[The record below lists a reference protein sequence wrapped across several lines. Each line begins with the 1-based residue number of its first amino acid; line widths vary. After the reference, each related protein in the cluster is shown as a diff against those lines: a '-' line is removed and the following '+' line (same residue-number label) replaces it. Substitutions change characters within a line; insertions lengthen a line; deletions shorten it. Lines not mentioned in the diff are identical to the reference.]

1 MIGYPDYINNKTA
14 LDEKYIKLDVNQVLN
29 CYIRNCFIIS
39 RDLLFIVC
47 GIPNVQWYLFKPLS
61 DQSSTFIL

>member
-29 CYIRNCFIIS
+29 YYLRNCFIIS
-39 RDLLFIVC
+39 RD
-47 GIPNVQWYLFKPLS
+47 PLFKVW
-61 DQSSTFIL
+61 DIVNIWNI